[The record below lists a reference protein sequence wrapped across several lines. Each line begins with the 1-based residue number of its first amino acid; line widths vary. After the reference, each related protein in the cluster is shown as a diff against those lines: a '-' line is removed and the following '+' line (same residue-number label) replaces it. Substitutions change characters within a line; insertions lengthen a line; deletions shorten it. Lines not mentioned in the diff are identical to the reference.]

1 MDIPETATA
10 TTAQKHFYSVWAVP
24 PEDVASR
31 AKKLMEGLGSEFG
44 GPQFEPHVT
53 VVGAIA
59 LTEHDALDKFRS
71 ACEGLKAYTATVDRV
86 ATGTFFYQC
95 VYLLLHPTSEVVE
108 ASDHCSE
115 HFGYKRSTPYMPH
128 LSLLYGDLTDDE
140 KKRAEEKAN
149 KLDDS
154 INGLTFKI
162 SCLQLWKT
170 DTEDDTL
177 KSWEKIAE
185 CSLSS
190 N

>member
-1 MDIPETATA
+1 MEIPETTTI
-10 TTAQKHFYSVWAVP
+10 TTAQKHDYSLWAMP
-24 PEDVASR
+24 PEEVASR
-31 AKKLMEGLGSEFG
+31 AKKLIESLGSEFG

-86 ATGTFFYQC
+86 ATRTGGG
-95 VYLLLHPTSEVVE
+95 VLVLLHPTSEVME
-108 ASDHCSE
+108 TSEHCSG
-115 HFGYKRSTPYMPH
+115 HFGHKHPNPYMPH
-128 LSLLYGDLTDDE
+128 LSVFYGELTDDE
-140 KKRAEEKAN
+140 KKRAEEKVK

-170 DTEDDTL
+170 DTQDKTL